1 MAGESHRGGG
11 GRISRSGG
19 QGGLQAGDGEAG
31 IGPGN
36 SQRFEHNSWKQLC
49 SLARHVVKDAE
60 ELCNRNI
67 IFLEMTRDAKATSSM
82 KARELLAHVRT
93 SGSIVEAALGGG
105 GLVCG
110 SNGEEDEMDTDILLP
125 WPMPYRGTS
134 SECKQLAGL
143 LQISSISQFFVP
155 IPHTYIPRRIL
166 AAILGWSHEKAEVN
180 MVSDSFF
187 IKVRD
192 LFY

>member
-1 MAGESHRGGG
+1 MAGGSHGGG
-11 GRISRSGG
+11 GGWMSRSGG

-67 IFLEMTRDAKATSSM
+67 IFLEMSRDAKATSSM
-82 KARELLAHVRT
+82 QARELLAHVRT
-93 SGSIVEAALGGG
+93 AGSIVEAALGGG
-105 GLVCG
+105 VLLCG
-110 SNGEEDEMDTDILLP
+110 SNAEEDEVDMDIFLP

-143 LQISSISQFFVP
+143 LQISLISQFFVCP
-155 IPHTYIPRRIL
+155 PFLIL
-166 AAILGWSHEKAEVN
+166 MFQGAFLQRSSAGAMKRLRSAW
-180 MVSDSFF
+180 
-187 IKVRD
+187 
-192 LFY
+192 